1 MEGGKRQQQP
11 GEPGEMGEMWVGG
24 IAAAAGVKRLSS
36 GRRGGRKVKQQRA
49 EREEGCSA
57 RVESQLKLVLGL
69 ESYILRPM
77 LRHMLLV
84 HRRFHLL
91 CSKHT

>member
-1 MEGGKRQQQP
+1 M
-11 GEPGEMGEMWVGG
+11 
-24 IAAAAGVKRLSS
+24 
-36 GRRGGRKVKQQRA
+36 KQQRA